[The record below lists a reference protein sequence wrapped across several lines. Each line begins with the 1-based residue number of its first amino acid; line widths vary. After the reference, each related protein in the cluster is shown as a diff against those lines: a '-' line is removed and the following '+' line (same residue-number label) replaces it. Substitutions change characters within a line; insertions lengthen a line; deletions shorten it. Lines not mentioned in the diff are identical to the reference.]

1 MSESKRRLQDKTFT
15 KKTNEANSII
25 NSVLGF
31 DLFSIGKLNDA
42 GVRRLEKQADDAST
56 QNKRARQGAKH
67 FKKLLH
73 SRVSLVKIT
82 NGLLREGLNAL
93 KSIRREESKTVKH
106 LAKTKNDVRL
116 IDQRTSKAIEV
127 LDHAT
132 NAEIGHINQ
141 QAETAKSIID
151 VRYKSL
157 SQFTQA
163 SANEQK
169 AEIGSRGQKRI
180 AATKKPWRS

>member
-1 MSESKRRLQDKTFT
+1 MSESKRRLQDRTYT

-25 NSVLGF
+25 NNIFGF
-31 DLFSIGKLNDA
+31 DLFSIAKLNDA
-42 GVRRLEKQADDAST
+42 GVRKLEKQSDEAST
-56 QNKRARQGAKH
+56 QNKRAREGAKH

-82 NGLLREGLNAL
+82 NNLLRDGLTAL
-93 KSIRREESKTVKH
+93 KSIRREEAKTVKH

-116 IDQRTSKAIEV
+116 IDARTGKAIEV

-132 NAEIGHINQ
+132 NAEIGHINE
-141 QAETAKSIID
+141 QAEAAKSVID
-151 VRYKSL
+151 TRYKSL

-163 SANEQK
+163 QTNEQK
-169 AEIGSRGQKRI
+169 GEIQSRGQKRI
-180 AATKKPWRS
+180 AATQKPWRN